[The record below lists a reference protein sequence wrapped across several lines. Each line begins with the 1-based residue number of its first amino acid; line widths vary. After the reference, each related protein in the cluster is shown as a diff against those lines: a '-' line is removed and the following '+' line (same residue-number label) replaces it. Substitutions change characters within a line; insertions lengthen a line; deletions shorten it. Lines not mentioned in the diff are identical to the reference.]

1 MKTAWVNLL
10 ALVAVGVSAVLVV
23 SANFDRDRSI
33 ALLNVSYDATRELF
47 QDLNKQFETK
57 YQRETGRK
65 IAIQQSHGGSARQ
78 ARAIADGLAADV
90 VTLALFSD
98 VDTLSKRGLIAPGW
112 SKRLPHES
120 QPWSSTIVFVVRQGN
135 PRKIHDWPDLLQRGL
150 LVITPDP
157 KTSGNG
163 KLSVLAAWG
172 SVIHR
177 GGTEAQA
184 REYVRR
190 LYENVPVLDAGAR
203 GAAITFAGEK
213 TGDVHLT
220 WENEALREVA
230 DSGGELEIV
239 YPSASILAEPS
250 VAWLDE
256 NVAKR
261 HTGEVAKAYLEFLFT
276 EPAQEIIAAHGYRP
290 IDPEVLKKHAATLP
304 KIELFPITTL
314 AKDWNDAQQK
324 FFGENGIFDAIG
336 QRRAKL

>member
-10 ALVAVGVSAVLVV
+10 ALIAVGVSAVLVV
-23 SANFDRDRSI
+23 GANFERDHSVE
-33 ALLNVSYDATRELF
+33 LLNVSYDPTRELF

-57 YQRETGRK
+57 YQRETGKR
-65 IAIQQSHGGSARQ
+65 IAIQQSHGGSSRQ
-78 ARAIADGLAADV
+78 AHAVADGLAADV
-90 VTLALFSD
+90 VTLALSSD
-98 VDTLSKRGLIAPGW
+98 VDVLSKRGLITPGW

-120 QPWSSTIVFVVRQGN
+120 QPWSSTIVFVVRKGN
-135 PRKIHDWPDLLQRGL
+135 PWKIHDWPDLLQRGL

-184 REYVRR
+184 RDYVQR
-190 LYENVPVLDAGAR
+190 LFENVPVLDAGAR
-203 GAAITFAGEK
+203 GAANTFAGEK
-213 TGDVHLT
+213 TGDAHLT

-230 DSGGELEIV
+230 ESGGELEMV
-239 YPSASILAEPS
+239 YPPASILAEPS
-250 VAWLDE
+250 VAWVDA

-261 HTGEVAKAYLEFLFT
+261 HTGEVAKAYLAFLFT
-276 EPAQEIIAAHGYRP
+276 GQAQEIIAAHGYRP
-290 IDPEVLKKHAATLP
+290 IDPVVLNKHAATLP
-304 KIELFPITTL
+304 KMELFPVTTL

-324 FFGENGIFDAIG
+324 FFGDNGIFETIG